1 MDVDMKL
8 VCRFAKVSLVVGGRY
23 GVGFTVEVDGWRR
36 EGRWWGYQIRPQRMK
51 SPSGPAVGLN
61 RRWIWLSAACL
72 LSIAQQTV
80 SRWQVSRN
88 DEKTSQ
94 QLRVIM

>member
-36 EGRWWGYQIRPQRMK
+36 EGRWWGYQIRPQ
-51 SPSGPAVGLN
+51 G
-61 RRWIWLSAACL
+61 
-72 LSIAQQTV
+72 
-80 SRWQVSRN
+80 
-88 DEKTSQ
+88 DESKWP
-94 QLRVIM
+94 RGRFK